1 MATTT
6 MFQIELR
13 IIIGENIFFV
23 QKKNKKMKSPR
34 IILHSIWNI
43 VVVVILLYD

>member
-13 IIIGENIFFV
+13 IILGKNIFFV
-23 QKKNKKMKSPR
+23 QKKMKSPR